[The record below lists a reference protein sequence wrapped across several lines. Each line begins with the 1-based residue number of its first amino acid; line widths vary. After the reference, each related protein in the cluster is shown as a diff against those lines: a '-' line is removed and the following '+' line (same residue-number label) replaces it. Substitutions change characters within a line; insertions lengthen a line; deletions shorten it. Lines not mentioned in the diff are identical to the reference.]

1 MIDEGYYAE
10 LILLAVFSLALIA
23 LILFILSKPLKLL
36 IFILKCRKV
45 TAEIL
50 TGEYDDSSGIPL
62 KCVPT
67 AVCGDENSLRII
79 TLRADDLKSHL
90 RFYPTVGEKINAY
103 ADENGNFT
111 MLSYFIRT
119 LAASVMLAAMPVL
132 LLIGTAGMLYD
143 EITAYHIIERI
154 LNKF

>member
-1 MIDEGYYAE
+1 MIDGGFYAE
-10 LILLAVFSLALIA
+10 LLMLAVFSLALTS
-23 LILFILSKPLKLL
+23 LILFIFSKPLKLF

-50 TGEYDDSSGIPL
+50 TGEYDDSGVIPI

-67 AVCGDENSLRII
+67 ALCEYKNGLRII
-79 TLRADDLKSHL
+79 TLREDDLKSHL
-90 RFYPTVGEKINAY
+90 RFYPAAGEKINAY

-119 LAASVMLAAMPVL
+119 LAASILLAAMPIM
-132 LLIGTAGMLYD
+132 LLIGTAGMLYY